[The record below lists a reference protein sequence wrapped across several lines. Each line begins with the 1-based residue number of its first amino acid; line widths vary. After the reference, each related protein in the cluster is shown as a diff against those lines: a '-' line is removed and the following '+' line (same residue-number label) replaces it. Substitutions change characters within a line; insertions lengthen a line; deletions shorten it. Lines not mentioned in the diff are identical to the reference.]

1 MQLMEF
7 TYTKSPTDVSR
18 RVFIPLSVPSNKYFG
33 IDVSDLDV
41 EDQAFVMSEIELIE
55 EEKQTAIA
63 KVMEK
68 YDIRTQFRSFL
79 EEKMSGISYD
89 A

>member
-7 TYTKSPTDVSR
+7 TYAKSPTDISR

-41 EDQAFVMSEIELIE
+41 EDQALVMGEIEEIE
-55 EEKQTAIA
+55 REKQEAIS
-63 KVMEK
+63 KVMAK

-79 EEKMSGISYD
+79 EEKMSDITYD

>member
-7 TYTKSPTDVSR
+7 TYTKSPTAVSR

-33 IDVSDLDV
+33 LDLSDLDV
-41 EDQAFVMSEIELIE
+41 EDQALVLSEVGAIER
-55 EEKQTAIA
+55 EKQEAIE

-68 YDIRTQFRSFL
+68 YDIRTQFRTFL
-79 EEKMSGISYD
+79 EEKMSDITYD
-89 A
+89 V